1 MLEQIVNDDIEVG
14 VEASDWEDAIR
25 KSARYLLEQ
34 GKIEPGYIDAMI
46 DSVHRNG
53 PYIVITNHV
62 ALAHARPEC
71 GVNELGVHY
80 TVLKEGVPFGVE
92 SLDPVSLIIT
102 LAAVDDTSHL
112 ELMGELA
119 VILMEPENVNKLIS
133 SESPKQFRETLMHAL
148 P

>member
-80 TVLKEGVPFGVE
+80 TVLKKGVPFGVE

-133 SESPKQFRETLMHAL
+133 SESPEQFRETLMHAL